1 MEKISFRT
9 HDAVYHNIDI
19 KKLTE
24 DFSEAY
30 VCFYDAER
38 KGERVPGYEFLVSY
52 FDTHQGFL
60 GYFQDVLNAFCKEWG
75 SVSSDCEAAAF
86 VAALGKQLY

>member
-1 MEKISFRT
+1 MEKFSFRT
-9 HDAVYHNIDI
+9 HDAVYHDIDI

-38 KGERVPGYEFLVSY
+38 KGEHVPGYEFLVSY
-52 FDTHQGFL
+52 FDAHR
-60 GYFQDVLNAFCKEWG
+60 GYFGDFQDILKAFCKELYD
-75 SVSSDCEAAAF
+75 VSSDCEAAAF
-86 VAALGKQLY
+86 VAALGKQL